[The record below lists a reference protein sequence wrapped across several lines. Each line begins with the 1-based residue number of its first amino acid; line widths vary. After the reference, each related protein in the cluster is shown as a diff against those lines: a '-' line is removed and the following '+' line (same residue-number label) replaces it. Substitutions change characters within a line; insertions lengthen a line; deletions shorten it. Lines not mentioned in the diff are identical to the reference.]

1 MSSHQWKHKNND
13 EVCLTALRLP
23 VVADGKYGDE
33 VPFENFILSFSKF
46 LYPSLRQNQLEC
58 AMDYTFCQ
66 NWVDVLVP
74 NFKAMFPP

>member
-23 VVADGKYGDE
+23 VVADGKDGDE

-46 LYPSLRQNQLEC
+46 SYPSLRQN
-58 AMDYTFCQ
+58 
-66 NWVDVLVP
+66 
-74 NFKAMFPP
+74 